1 MLQFL
6 ILRRAN
12 YDAAKQVFIASGV
25 SDAQRPNFYSQSWQS
40 TMRHESAMMRG
51 MDSVLLLQEAIR
63 AMESKLKVTEWWTPE
78 SDEWKAADTSLA
90 EREYQRAI
98 SRLEGV
104 AVARLFELEKA
115 NQAATG
121 ELAFVPWNSY

>member
-1 MLQFL
+1 
-6 ILRRAN
+6 
-12 YDAAKQVFIASGV
+12 
-25 SDAQRPNFYSQSWQS
+25 
-40 TMRHESAMMRG
+40 MRHENAMTRG
-51 MDSVLLLQEAIR
+51 MDSVLLLQDTVR
-63 AMESKLKVTEWWTPE
+63 AMESRLGISERWTP
-78 SDEWKAADTSLA
+78 DCAEWKTADVGLA

-121 ELAFVPWNSY
+121 ESSHQSLSQ